1 MCYSPT
7 PATGRRI
14 METKFYHSE
23 NAPKPNK
30 PIHIGA
36 VGIIRNENKILLER
50 RTDSERWAFIGGGM
64 KMQESLEQ
72 CVQREILEETGL
84 ETQCIQLLN
93 VFSYPYRIAE
103 YPDGNIVRIVTAL
116 YRVEVKD
123 FHSLICS
130 EESKEL
136 RFFDKNEIEKLS
148 LAETHLDIWEY
159 VKHTLYNIM
168 VYRKP

>member
-1 MCYSPT
+1 
-7 PATGRRI
+7 

-23 NAPKPNK
+23 NAPKPNQ

-36 VGIIRNENKILLER
+36 VGIIRNGNKILLER
-50 RTDSERWAFIGGGM
+50 RADSERWAFIGGGM
-64 KMQESLEQ
+64 KIQESLEQ

-84 ETQCIQLLN
+84 ETQCVQLLN

-116 YRVEVKD
+116 YSVEVKD

-136 RFFDKNEIEKLS
+136 RFFDKNEIEKLN
-148 LAETHLDIWEY
+148 LAETHLDIWAY
-159 VKHTLYNIM
+159 VKKYIYNII
-168 VYRKP
+168 

>member
-1 MCYSPT
+1 
-7 PATGRRI
+7 

-84 ETQCIQLLN
+84 ETQCVQLLN

-130 EESKEL
+130 EES
-136 RFFDKNEIEKLS
+136 N
-148 LAETHLDIWEY
+148 
-159 VKHTLYNIM
+159 
-168 VYRKP
+168 